1 MKTGKKKKQGRSLMF
16 SSQLFVY
23 IFSASFL
30 LLVVGLL
37 VLYRVSSNAAT
48 KINNEIKRATL
59 EISGENL
66 NREFAH
72 MDDIV
77 RAVFLQQDI
86 LNCLTQDLGRTPS
99 AYMSVRKAIL
109 SASANDNT
117 ICSMGIYDT
126 LDAAAAYGDSEQVIG
141 QWLRAAP
148 EEKRPF
154 ITTKL
159 KTLDH
164 SSLDALRRSVNAQLE
179 HSMQQLGLS
188 CAEPRGESLYRYLQH
203 PQHGYRPDR
212 AGCTDDRGRKAS
224 VRHGFRLAISAR
236 RSAQGSI
243 VRC

>member
-77 RAVFLQQDI
+77 RAVF
-86 LNCLTQDLGRTPS
+86 
-99 AYMSVRKAIL
+99 
-109 SASANDNT
+109 
-117 ICSMGIYDT
+117 CSRIFST
-126 LDAAAAYGDSEQVIG
+126 V
-141 QWLRAAP
+141 
-148 EEKRPF
+148 
-154 ITTKL
+154 
-159 KTLDH
+159 
-164 SSLDALRRSVNAQLE
+164 
-179 HSMQQLGLS
+179 
-188 CAEPRGESLYRYLQH
+188 
-203 PQHGYRPDR
+203 
-212 AGCTDDRGRKAS
+212 
-224 VRHGFRLAISAR
+224 
-236 RSAQGSI
+236 
-243 VRC
+243 